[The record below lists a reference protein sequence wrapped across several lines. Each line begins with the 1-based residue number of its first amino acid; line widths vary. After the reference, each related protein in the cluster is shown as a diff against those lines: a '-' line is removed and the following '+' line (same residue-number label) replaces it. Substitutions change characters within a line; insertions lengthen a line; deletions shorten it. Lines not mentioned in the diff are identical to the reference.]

1 MEQVAFAVP
10 HQASDAKVS
19 VPALTSM
26 TLYPL
31 RLGAGMGIAPH
42 AKGPPLILM
51 VLPSV
56 FEQFHPVMV
65 SQVTKHLPSTVLK
78 FPEFPERTEQLRGT
92 ADFVSELPELQ
103 LPPPL
108 RAAT

>member
-1 MEQVAFAVP
+1 
-10 HQASDAKVS
+10 
-19 VPALTSM
+19 M

-31 RLGAGMGIAPH
+31 RLAAGIGIAPH
-42 AKGPPLILM
+42 AKGPPLILT

-56 FEQFHPVMV
+56 FEQFQPVMV

-78 FPEFPERTEQLRGT
+78 FPEFPESTVQLRGA
-92 ADFVSELPELQ
+92 ADFVPELAELQ